1 MNQSFVITCLSLS
14 GNVVAPA
21 LFRTQMGRPP
31 AMVRVVHNGV
41 GDAEFAPVALRAD
54 AADIV
59 CVGELRP
66 VKAIDVLIEAL
77 ALLKRS
83 GRRVS
88 AAIAGEGP
96 ESAPLKA
103 QAQRLEVADQVR
115 FIGYCPAREAFALGR
130 MLVIPSRA
138 ESLPYVVLEAA
149 AAGVPIIATAVG
161 GVPEIFGPQA
171 DALIP
176 PEDVAALAG
185 AIAATLD
192 DPAQT
197 HRVAAAVRT
206 RVRSE
211 FSSTTMVEAGLAAYR
226 EVLAM
231 RKLAQFT

>member
-1 MNQSFVITCLSLS
+1 M
-14 GNVVAPA
+14 
-21 LFRTQMGRPP
+21 
-31 AMVRVVHNGV
+31 
-41 GDAEFAPVALRAD
+41 
-54 AADIV
+54 
-59 CVGELRP
+59 
-66 VKAIDVLIEAL
+66 LI
-77 ALLKRS
+77 
-83 GRRVS
+83 
-88 AAIAGEGP
+88 
-96 ESAPLKA
+96 
-103 QAQRLEVADQVR
+103 
-115 FIGYCPAREAFALGR
+115 
-130 MLVIPSRA
+130 IPSRA
-138 ESLPYVVLEAA
+138 ELLPYVVLEAA

-206 RVRSE
+206 RVRGE

-226 EVLAM
+226 EALAM

>member
-1 MNQSFVITCLSLS
+1 LS
-14 GNVVAPA
+14 GNVVDPA

-206 RVRSE
+206 RVRGE

-226 EVLAM
+226 EALAM